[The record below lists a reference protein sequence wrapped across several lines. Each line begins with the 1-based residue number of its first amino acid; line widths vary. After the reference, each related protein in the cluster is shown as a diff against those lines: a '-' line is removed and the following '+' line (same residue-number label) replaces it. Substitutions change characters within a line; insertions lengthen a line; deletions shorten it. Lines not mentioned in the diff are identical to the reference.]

1 MLRLIRYLLYV
12 TETDFIALKTSWNAI
27 LDDLLSVNRIAWLAF
42 FDARLVALNDGKLTI
57 SFADS
62 QKLSGDH
69 DFALAR
75 NPKHL
80 TELRASIFK
89 VSGIVL
95 EIEER

>member
-1 MLRLIRYLLYV
+1 MA
-12 TETDFIALKTSWNAI
+12 ETDFMDLKASWNKV
-27 LDDLLSVNRIAWLAF
+27 LDDLLSINRIAWLAF
-42 FDARLVALNDGKLTI
+42 FDARLVELKDKTLVL

-69 DFALAR
+69 DFSLAR

-80 TELRASIFK
+80 TELKTSIFK
-89 VSGIVL
+89 VTGIVL